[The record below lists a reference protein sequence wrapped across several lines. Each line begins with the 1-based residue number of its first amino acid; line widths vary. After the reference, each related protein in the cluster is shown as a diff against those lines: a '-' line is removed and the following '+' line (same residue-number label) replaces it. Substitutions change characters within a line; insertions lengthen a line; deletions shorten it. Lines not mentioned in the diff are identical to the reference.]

1 MDRECVEL
9 QEVEG
14 KEQHGS
20 STRTVQVR
28 RMNSTF
34 RTRVS
39 CTGRAREKQSARV
52 FNTGHVREACNFHL
66 PHTGQQ
72 HGPCP
77 LVSVARVFNK
87 GRVREACRTYLPH
100 TGRAEQHG
108 PCSYF
113 GLHGSQRLCTRHVS
127 WLSTG
132 RVDWHGS
139 RWFCKGQAWF
149 CTGRAIFLLLR

>member
-1 MDRECVEL
+1 MCRAP
-9 QEVEG
+9 
-14 KEQHGS
+14 GS
-20 STRTVQVR
+20 RRKGAARVSTRTVRERRVR
-28 RMNSTF
+28 YFF

-52 FNTGHVREACNFHL
+52 FNTGRVREACNFHL

-77 LVSVARVFNK
+77 LVSVARVSST

-100 TGRAEQHG
+100 TGRAEQYG

-113 GLHGSQRLCTRHVS
+113 GLHGSSLV
-127 WLSTG
+127 L
-132 RVDWHGS
+132 HGS
-139 RWFCKGQAWF
+139 CNFSSSEIGNL
-149 CTGRAIFLLLR
+149 IFSQYSGFIMI